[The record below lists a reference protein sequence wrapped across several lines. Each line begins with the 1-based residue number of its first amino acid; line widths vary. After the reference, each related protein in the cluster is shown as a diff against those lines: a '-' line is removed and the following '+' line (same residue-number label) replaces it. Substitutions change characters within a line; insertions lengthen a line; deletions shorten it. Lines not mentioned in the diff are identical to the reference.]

1 MPTPHPERNPRFID
15 ASAAIERLGIKK
27 ASLYSYV
34 SRGLVRVADK
44 PGEPRARLYLARDVD
59 ALADKKQMRR
69 PAKAVARALDYGLP
83 VLETSITR
91 IEGGKLFYRGV
102 EVTALAEKSTLEQ
115 TAALLWQLQPDEA
128 VSFKFNPIKVAS
140 WGSTS
145 RIAGTFA
152 TERGMTLLPL
162 LLKEDSSHLRQRPLI
177 SHASILVG
185 AIACAAI
192 SPATSGSATSAVKRS
207 IAIDAGEPLHRWLAS
222 VWKCPEAAEAIRQA
236 LVLCAD
242 HELNASTFAVRVVA
256 STAASLT
263 ASLLA
268 GLAALSGPRHGA
280 MTLRVGQMV
289 SELKEVRAVRHFV
302 SGRLAR
308 GEGLAGFGH
317 PLYPD
322 GDPRGARLLSLS
334 PKDRLI
340 EALCRTAFEIG
351 GLAPTL
357 DVGLAALER
366 GYRLPPGSGLT
377 LFTLGRS
384 VGWVAHAMEQRDSR
398 QLIRPRARFIA
409 R

>member
-1 MPTPHPERNPRFID
+1 MPAPRPPRFID
-15 ASAAIERLGIKK
+15 ASLAVERLGIKK

-34 SRGLVRVADK
+34 SRGLIRVTEK
-44 PGEPRARLYLARDVD
+44 PGEPRARLYHAQDVD

-69 PAKAVARALDYGLP
+69 PAKAVARALDFGLP

-91 IEGGKLFYRGV
+91 IEAGRLFYRGV
-102 EVTALAEKSTLEQ
+102 EATAFAEQHTLEQ
-115 TAALLWQLQPDEA
+115 TAELLWQLQPDETA
-128 VSFKFNPIKVAS
+128 HFQFDSSQVPN
-140 WGSTS
+140 WNNTS
-145 RIAGTFA
+145 KIAGALA
-152 TERGMTLLPL
+152 TDRGMVLLPL
-162 LLKEDSSHLRQRPLI
+162 LLANDQSHLRQRPLLA
-177 SHASILVG
+177 HASMLVG
-185 AIACAAI
+185 ALACAAI
-192 SPATSGSATSAVKRS
+192 SPALRGNARPAAKGEAIAV
-207 IAIDAGEPLHRWLAS
+207 AIDASEPLHRWLAS
-222 VWKCPEAAEAIRQA
+222 LWKRPEAADAIRQA

-280 MTLRVGQMV
+280 MTLRVAQMV
-289 SELKEVRAVRHFV
+289 SDLKEPRAVHRFV

-334 PKDRLI
+334 PNDRLI
-340 EALCRTAFEIG
+340 DALCRTALEIG
-351 GLAPTL
+351 GLTPTL

-366 GYRLPPGSGLT
+366 GYKLPPGSGLA
-377 LFTLGRS
+377 LFTIGRS
-384 VGWVAHAMEQRDSR
+384 VGWVAHATEQRQSR
-398 QLIRPRARFIA
+398 QLIRPRARFIPG
-409 R
+409 

>member
-1 MPTPHPERNPRFID
+1 MTSTRVERPPRFID
-15 ASAAIERLGIKK
+15 ASAACARLGIKK

-34 SRGLVRVADK
+34 SRGLIRVAPK
-44 PGEPRARLYLARDVD
+44 PGEPRSRLYQAQDVA
-59 ALADKKQMRR
+59 ALADKKQIRR

-83 VLETSITR
+83 LLETSITR
-91 IEGGKLFYRGV
+91 IEGGRLFYRGV
-102 EVTALAEKSTLEQ
+102 DVTALADRSTLEE
-115 TAALLWQLQPDEA
+115 TAGLLWRLQPGETPH
-128 VSFKFNPIKVAS
+128 FRFNPGLVAS
-140 WGSTS
+140 WTSTA

-152 TERGMTLLPL
+152 TDRGMVLLPL
-162 LLKEDSSHLRQRPLI
+162 LLAQDSSHLRQRPLLA
-177 SHASILVG
+177 HASMLVG
-185 AIACAAI
+185 ALACAAI
-192 SPATSGSATSAVKRS
+192 HPPVPSKRPIS
-207 IAIDAGEPLHRWLAS
+207 IGADEPLHLWLAS
-222 VWKCPEAAEAIRQA
+222 AWKRPEAAEAIRQA

-256 STAASLT
+256 STAASLS

-280 MTLRVGQMV
+280 MTLRVAQMV
-289 SELKEVRAVRHFV
+289 SELKDVRAARRFV

-334 PKDRLI
+334 PTDRLI
-340 EALCRTAFEIG
+340 DALCRSAFEIG

-357 DVGLAALER
+357 DVGLAAIER
-366 GYRLPPGSGLT
+366 GFALPLGAGLA

-384 VGWVAHAMEQRDSR
+384 VGWIAHATEQRDSR
-398 QLIRPRARFIA
+398 QLIRPRARFVA
-409 R
+409 

>member
-1 MPTPHPERNPRFID
+1 
-15 ASAAIERLGIKK
+15 
-27 ASLYSYV
+27 
-34 SRGLVRVADK
+34 
-44 PGEPRARLYLARDVD
+44 
-59 ALADKKQMRR
+59 
-69 PAKAVARALDYGLP
+69 
-83 VLETSITR
+83 
-91 IEGGKLFYRGV
+91 
-102 EVTALAEKSTLEQ
+102 
-115 TAALLWQLQPDEA
+115 
-128 VSFKFNPIKVAS
+128 
-140 WGSTS
+140 
-145 RIAGTFA
+145 
-152 TERGMTLLPL
+152 
-162 LLKEDSSHLRQRPLI
+162 
-177 SHASILVG
+177 
-185 AIACAAI
+185 
-192 SPATSGSATSAVKRS
+192 
-207 IAIDAGEPLHRWLAS
+207 
-222 VWKCPEAAEAIRQA
+222 
-236 LVLCAD
+236 
-242 HELNASTFAVRVVA
+242 
-256 STAASLT
+256 
-263 ASLLA
+263 
-268 GLAALSGPRHGA
+268 